1 MHRLNRKNKIE
12 IGIMTVLFVLAAV
25 FVYKTTIL
33 TRMILP
39 RVQTQVEAEEGNT
52 YLLSDGDH
60 IEQTFKYPSEQL
72 LSVGTKISLDEDTLG
87 NLVSNEKDL
96 DLGILH
102 LDIKDEAGT
111 SVMHADFDV
120 YALADEQDLVASFPT
135 AQTGWKHRQLTIV
148 LDAEGI
154 REELE
159 LAIGYS
165 TEDIS
170 NTALTIN
177 GEEGNYTLN
186 IQTAEYQFT
195 YWKQWALFGA
205 VLIYLLLL
213 GTYLGFAVFRFKPE
227 HIFLFAGSILSVI
240 YLVLLPPISVP
251 DEDVHLKEAYYFSNK
266 LMGKEEAKEGKFYM
280 DKEDYQAMQMFR
292 PMPSLSEYDT
302 IKNNLFKAG
311 QEEGIKELDRGDT
324 HAPAL
329 TYLPGII
336 GIILGRILGV
346 NGLWVIYL
354 GRICSILF
362 YLFTMFWFIR
372 LMPFGKPAAFIMAIL
387 PMTVQQ
393 CGSYSYD
400 SIVIE
405 VAFLYIAVLFGLLYK
420 QEPIKRWQIALYV
433 LFMIML
439 SISKG
444 GSYLPLCLLTML
456 IPVSRFP
463 NRKKKWTFVGCM
475 AAIAIAAF
483 LTSTLG
489 YVLYVASPTAEQAA
503 GAYLQSSA
511 YRASG
516 LLSEPMTFV
525 SMSIRTLLA
534 SGDGFLETMLG
545 MQLSWLNVFVSRI
558 VIYGMLLMM
567 ILSVLHI
574 EDGNSRL
581 QVEVNGIQR
590 ASYAIVCVLSMA
602 IIFASMF
609 MSWTPRGSI
618 VIAGIQGRYF
628 LPFLPIFLLLF
639 YSKNI
644 VLKKDLGRKLM
655 FVAVSLQC
663 LAIYGLLISLERVL

>member
-102 LDIKDEAGT
+102 LDIKDEAGA

-135 AQTGWKHRQLTIV
+135 AQTGWKNRQLTIV
-148 LDAEGI
+148 LDVEGI

-165 TEDIS
+165 TENIS

-177 GEEGNYTLN
+177 REECNYTLN

-266 LMGKEEAKEGKFYM
+266 LMGKEEAAEGKFYM
-280 DKEDYQAMQMFR
+280 DREDYQAMQMFR

-311 QEEGIKELDRGDT
+311 REEGIKELNRGDT

-336 GIILGRILGV
+336 GIILGRILGL

-372 LMPFGKPAAFIMAIL
+372 LMPFGKPAAFIMTIL

-463 NRKKKWTFVGCM
+463 NGKKKWTFVGCM

-644 VLKKDLGRKLM
+644 VLKKDLGRKFM

-663 LAIYGLLISLERVL
+663 LAIYGILISLERVL

>member
-1 MHRLNRKNKIE
+1 MHRLNRKNRIE

-111 SVMHADFDV
+111 SIMHADFDV

-336 GIILGRILGV
+336 GIIL
-346 NGLWVIYL
+346 
-354 GRICSILF
+354 
-362 YLFTMFWFIR
+362 FW
-372 LMPFGKPAAFIMAIL
+372 
-387 PMTVQQ
+387 
-393 CGSYSYD
+393 
-400 SIVIE
+400 E
-405 VAFLYIAVLFGLLYK
+405 
-420 QEPIKRWQIALYV
+420 
-433 LFMIML
+433 
-439 SISKG
+439 
-444 GSYLPLCLLTML
+444 
-456 IPVSRFP
+456 
-463 NRKKKWTFVGCM
+463 
-475 AAIAIAAF
+475 
-483 LTSTLG
+483 
-489 YVLYVASPTAEQAA
+489 
-503 GAYLQSSA
+503 
-511 YRASG
+511 
-516 LLSEPMTFV
+516 
-525 SMSIRTLLA
+525 
-534 SGDGFLETMLG
+534 
-545 MQLSWLNVFVSRI
+545 
-558 VIYGMLLMM
+558 
-567 ILSVLHI
+567 
-574 EDGNSRL
+574 
-581 QVEVNGIQR
+581 
-590 ASYAIVCVLSMA
+590 
-602 IIFASMF
+602 
-609 MSWTPRGSI
+609 
-618 VIAGIQGRYF
+618 
-628 LPFLPIFLLLF
+628 
-639 YSKNI
+639 
-644 VLKKDLGRKLM
+644 
-655 FVAVSLQC
+655 
-663 LAIYGLLISLERVL
+663 